1 MGDLDM
7 GFDRHPYGSR
17 VASGMRAI
25 QMALVILGIVL
36 SSCSNANE
44 NGRKAEVVAFPSGD
58 KILHGYLYKPAGP
71 GPFPTMLYNHGSAS
85 GDLNTQA
92 FDAIAPIFVAHGWA
106 FFAPYRRGQ
115 GLSADAGPYIMD
127 EIGSARARGGKDAAA
142 ETLVR
147 LLTTD
152 HLNDQRAALAWLK
165 QQPFVRSD
173 AIAAMGN
180 SFGGIETVLGA
191 SHGAYCAAVDAAGGA
206 ESWDEAPALRDV
218 MMEAAREVPRPIL
231 FFQAKN
237 DVTTAPSYE
246 LFAARKALGR
256 PAEIR
261 IYPAFGTSTRDGHA
275 FPYRG
280 VDVWKADVLSFLDGN
295 CGAVKPVVA
304 PGATERR

>member
-1 MGDLDM
+1 
-7 GFDRHPYGSR
+7 
-17 VASGMRAI
+17 MRTM
-25 QMALVILGIVL
+25 QILLLMFGVLL
-36 SSCSNANE
+36 SSCGPGP
-44 NGRKAEVVAFPSGD
+44 GRAAEVVAFPSGD
-58 KILHGYLYKPAGP
+58 KVLHGYLYKPAGP

-92 FDAIAPIFVAHGWA
+92 FDAIAPIFVEHGWA

-127 EIGSARARGGKDAAA
+127 EIGTARARGGKAAAA

-152 HLNDQRAALAWLK
+152 HFNDQRAALAWLK
-165 QQPFVRSD
+165 QQPFVRSN

-191 SHGAYCAAVDAAGGA
+191 SHGTYCAAVDAAGGA
-206 ESWDEAPALRDV
+206 ESWDEAPTLRDV
-218 MMEAAREVPRPIL
+218 MMTAAREAPRPIL
-231 FFQAKN
+231 FFQAEN
-237 DVTTAPSYE
+237 DVTIAHSRE
-246 LFAARKALGR
+246 LFAARKAVGR

-261 IYPAFGTSTRDGHA
+261 LYPVFGHSVRDGHA

-280 VDVWKADVLSFLDGN
+280 VDIWKADILAFLDRN
-295 CGAVKPVVA
+295 CGAVKDSLA
-304 PGATERR
+304 SGSDR

>member
-1 MGDLDM
+1 MRDLNI
-7 GFDRHPYGSR
+7 GFDKHSNGSR
-17 VASGMRAI
+17 AASGMRAI
-25 QMALVILGIVL
+25 RIVFLMLGVLL
-36 SSCSNANE
+36 SSCGNAHE
-44 NGRKAEVVAFPSGD
+44 NGRKAGVVAFSSGD

-92 FDAIAPIFVAHGWA
+92 FDAIAPIFVAHGWV

-127 EIGSARARGGKDAAA
+127 EIGSARASGGKDAAA
-142 ETLVR
+142 DTLVR

-152 HLNDQRAALAWLK
+152 HLNDQRAALDWLK
-165 QQPFVRSD
+165 QQRFARSD
-173 AIAAMGN
+173 SIAAMGN

-218 MMEAAREVPRPIL
+218 MMRAAREAPRPIL
-231 FFQAKN
+231 FVQAEN

-280 VDVWKADVLSFLDGN
+280 VDIWKADVLAFLDRN
-295 CGAVKPVVA
+295 CGAVKPVIA
-304 PGATERR
+304 PGATERQ